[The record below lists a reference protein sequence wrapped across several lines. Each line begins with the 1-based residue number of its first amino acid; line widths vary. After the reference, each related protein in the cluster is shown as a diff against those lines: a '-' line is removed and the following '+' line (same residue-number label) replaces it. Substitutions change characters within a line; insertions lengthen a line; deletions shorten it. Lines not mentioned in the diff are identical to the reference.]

1 MNLQRLMPLPG
12 IAFVALAMLS
22 FVLGDSTPDNT
33 APAATVASF
42 YHAHQAR
49 QTGAA
54 FALVVAALFLVLFTV
69 ALVSALWPAG
79 DGQRPVWEI
88 LLCTGGALTGAA
100 ILVGATVHFALAD
113 GATHVSGAALQ
124 ALNLVDGDIW
134 VAFTPALGV
143 MMLGAAGTVLTR
155 ATGRRWLG
163 WCALVLGIA
172 LFVPFANFFA
182 MLATA
187 LWIVVASLALVR
199 QPAPARSADRSR
211 VTGTAVPR
219 QGSV

>member
-1 MNLQRLMPLPG
+1 MNLQKLMPLSG
-12 IAFVALAMLS
+12 VAFVALAMLS

-42 YHAHQAR
+42 YHDHQAR
-49 QTGAA
+49 QIGAA
-54 FALVVAALFLVLFTV
+54 FALVVAALFLVLFT
-69 ALVSALWPAG
+69 ATLVRAFWAAG
-79 DGQRPVWEI
+79 DGERPEWEI
-88 LLCTGGALTGAA
+88 VLCTGGALTSAA

-113 GATHVSGAALQ
+113 GATHVSAAALQ

-134 VAFTPALGV
+134 VAFIPALGV
-143 MMLGAAGTVLTR
+143 MMLGSAGTVLSR

-163 WCALVLGIA
+163 WWALILGIA

-187 LWIVVASLALVR
+187 LWIIVASFALVR
-199 QPAPARSADRSR
+199 EPAPARPSDISR
-211 VTGTAVPR
+211 ATATALPR
-219 QGSV
+219 QGSI